1 MTLQQEETF
10 SMPAAAEPVL
20 SGQAADPRPVAAA
33 MKREMEREMERA
45 MQREPVVG
53 PLLRLAWPTIAVLVV
68 QTLVS
73 VIETYFVG
81 HLGTDALAGVTL
93 VFPVLMLMTMMSNGG
108 IGAGVSSATARAIGA
123 GRKEDADALALHA
136 AVLAIIFGVVFSAG
150 VIGGGRYLYELLGGS
165 GAELVAAQ
173 QYSLYVFGGAILIWL
188 VNLLSSSLRGAGD
201 VRTPAWITVA
211 GALIIV
217 PLSPALIFGF
227 GPIPAFGIA
236 GAGLAVFIYYALA
249 ALALVLYMRKTT
261 SAVRLVSRPFE
272 WRLFKDILGVG
283 GLSAIG
289 TTQAN
294 VTVAIITSLVGIYGT
309 DALAG
314 YGIASRLD
322 YVLIP
327 LVFGL
332 GTATI
337 TLVGQSIGANKV
349 AHARRIAWISA
360 LIGGSVTEIIGL
372 AAALFPHAWL
382 GLFTDDPKVL
392 ALGASY
398 LATVAPFYGFVGVGL
413 VLYFATQGAKR
424 VLFSVL
430 SGTVRLAV
438 AFFGGWLVI
447 KVFNA
452 GLPALFMVAALS
464 SIAFGGLIALSVYLR
479 PWSGGAALHD

>member
-1 MTLQQEETF
+1 MTLQQDDTP
-10 SMPAAAEPVL
+10 SIPHVAEPALIGPAVHPRL
-20 SGQAADPRPVAAA
+20 AATAS
-33 MKREMEREMERA
+33 E
-45 MQREPVVG
+45 REPVVG
-53 PLLRLAWPTIAVLVV
+53 PLLRLAWPTVAVLVV

-81 HLGTDALAGVTL
+81 HLGTDALAGVAL

-123 GRKEDADALALHA
+123 GRKRDADALVLHA
-136 AVLAIIFGVVFSAG
+136 AALAIVFGVVFSAG

-165 GAELVAAQ
+165 GAALVAAQ
-173 QYSLYVFGGAILIWL
+173 QYSLFVFGGSILIWL

-201 VRTPAWITVA
+201 VKTPAWVTVA
-211 GALIIV
+211 GAVVIV
-217 PLSPALIFGF
+217 PLSPVLIFGF
-227 GPIPAFGIA
+227 GPIPALGIT
-236 GAGLAVFIYYALA
+236 GAGLAVFIYYVLA
-249 ALALVLYMRKTT
+249 ALALLLYMRQPL
-261 SAVRLVSRPFE
+261 SAVRLTWQPFE

-294 VTVAIITSLVGIYGT
+294 LTVAVITSLVGIYGT

-322 YVLIP
+322 YVLVP
-327 LVFGL
+327 LMFGL

-337 TLVGQSIGANKV
+337 TLVGQNIGANKI

-360 LIGGSVTEIIGL
+360 LIGGGVTEAIGL

-382 GLFTDDPKVL
+382 RMFTDDPQVL

-398 LATVAPFYGFVGVGL
+398 LTIVAPFYGFVGAGL
-413 VLYFATQGAKR
+413 ILYFATQGAKR

-430 SGTVRLAV
+430 SGTARLATT
-438 AFFGGWLVI
+438 FFGGWLAI
-447 KVFNA
+447 KFFGA
-452 GLPALFMVAALS
+452 SLPALFVIAALG
-464 SIAFGGLIALSVYLR
+464 SIVFGGLLVLSVYLR

>member
-1 MTLQQEETF
+1 MTLQQEDTL
-10 SMPAAAEPVL
+10 SIPHAAEPVL
-20 SGQAADPRPVAAA
+20 MGPAAHPRLAAA
-33 MKREMEREMERA
+33 SGY
-45 MQREPVVG
+45 EPVVG
-53 PLLRLAWPTIAVLVV
+53 PLLRLAWPTVAVLVV

-81 HLGTDALAGVTL
+81 HLGTDALAGVAL

-123 GRKEDADALALHA
+123 GRKRDADALVLHA
-136 AVLAIIFGVVFSAG
+136 AVLAIVFGVVFSAG

-165 GAELVAAQ
+165 GAALAAAQ
-173 QYSLYVFGGAILIWL
+173 QYSLFVFGGSILIWL

-201 VRTPAWITVA
+201 VKTPAWVTVA
-211 GALIIV
+211 GAVVIV

-227 GPIPAFGIA
+227 GPIPALGIA
-236 GAGLAVFIYYALA
+236 GAGLAVFIYYVLA
-249 ALALVLYMRKTT
+249 ALALLLYMRRPL
-261 SAVRLVSRPFE
+261 SAVRLTWQPFE

-294 VTVAIITSLVGIYGT
+294 MTVAVITSLVGIYGT

-322 YVLIP
+322 YVLVP
-327 LVFGL
+327 LMFGL

-337 TLVGQSIGANKV
+337 TLVGQNIGANKI

-360 LIGGSVTEIIGL
+360 LIGGGVTEAIGL
-372 AAALFPHAWL
+372 AAALFPHVWL
-382 GLFTDDPKVL
+382 RMFTDDPKVL
-392 ALGASY
+392 ALGTSY
-398 LATVAPFYGFVGVGL
+398 LTIVAPFYGFVGAGL
-413 VLYFATQGAKR
+413 ILYFATQGAKR

-430 SGTVRLAV
+430 SGTARLATT
-438 AFFGGWLVI
+438 FFGGWLAV
-447 KVFNA
+447 KFFNA
-452 GLPALFMVAALS
+452 GLPALFAIAALG
-464 SIAFGGLIALSVYLR
+464 SIVFGGLLVLSVYLR